1 VIHIVAPIN
10 DFESKHSLSSAL
22 CGKAFPLSKR
32 SPTLVGANKVF
43 NGSILLGTLERA
55 NMDANGGTMCTGTLL
70 NKVGTSSYFGA
81 GGVRESVL
89 AYPTLTNVLNFD
101 LSARPPAVTGDGSP
115 LVVVEFTDVSNCL
128 LCPDLSIYNSPADLT
143 MAKGLQVLSEHIA
156 LWVWASQ

>member
-1 VIHIVAPIN
+1 MGDKSNASIIINPPILLVAPPGGVLNLKVKQEGKVIHIVAPIN

-89 AYPTLTNVLNFD
+89 AYPTLTPVQL
-101 LSARPPAVTGDGSP
+101 
-115 LVVVEFTDVSNCL
+115 
-128 LCPDLSIYNSPADLT
+128 
-143 MAKGLQVLSEHIA
+143 
-156 LWVWASQ
+156 